1 MKPIHRLTVRPAL
14 PETLQGLDILARN
27 LRWTWDRRTRDLFR
41 AVDREAWDASG
52 CDPLRMLDAI
62 PPERLH
68 ALAADEG
75 FQRQQREALD
85 DLERYLSEPRWFQ
98 QRSEPGPSLVGYFSP
113 EFGVTEVLPQYSG
126 GLGVLA
132 GDHLKAASDL
142 GVPLVG
148 IGLFYGAGYFRQSL
162 AASGLQQEDYPA
174 LNPAV
179 LPMGLATGSDGRRS
193 GSRSSCPASP
203 CMRRCGGSR
212 SGASASSCSTPTCR
226 TTPPRR
232 AS

>member
-1 MKPIHRLTVRPAL
+1 M
-14 PETLQGLDILARN
+14 
-27 LRWTWDRRTRDLFR
+27 
-41 AVDREAWDASG
+41 
-52 CDPLRMLDAI
+52 
-62 PPERLH
+62 
-68 ALAADEG
+68 
-75 FQRQQREALD
+75 D

-98 QRSEPGPSLVGYFSP
+98 QRKEPGPSLVAYFSP

-142 GVPLVG
+142 GVPLAG

-179 LPMGLATGSDGRRS
+179 LPMALATGADGRRS
-193 GSRSSCPASP
+193 ASRSIPGIAVHAQVWRVEVGRVSLFLLDANLPDNTPEARVVTDRLYGGNTEHRLRQEILLGVGGVRALAALGLEPDVFHMNEGHAGFLLLERVGRLVAEPA
-203 CMRRCGGSR
+203 
-212 SGASASSCSTPTCR
+212 
-226 TTPPRR
+226 
-232 AS
+232 